1 MLATNRAESALR
13 AKRRLIRN
21 DRPAF
26 GANGA
31 AVERHT
37 AAGAKTRVV
46 SNCRLTARTCVQ

>member
-37 AAGAKTRVV
+37 AA
-46 SNCRLTARTCVQ
+46 LTDESLG